1 MNNTA
6 ERVIFSEPQGDSP
19 GSIFAKEN
27 STMSSERKKL
37 SLGNRRPH
45 SKTPDHNSNVTLER
59 GSSIAEE
66 LENLIKRVEPDDA
79 GPVVRLKSTD
89 ATYNA
94 AGERV
99 ILIRRNPFPEKSEYE
114 PAVKY
119 AGHRSLKQW
128 VYAGVSEQ
136 YPEEH
141 RLFAER
147 DLLRVINEQA
157 RVEFKASR
165 NAWSRYKAAC
175 SRFDDEIQHEFS
187 AEDREY
193 KKAQW
198 MIDSA
203 AHEVDMLHE
212 AAGMDRLARITHAL
226 QERLIETAE
235 GIRSARVAQI
245 LALMDSLPIEQSD
258 WIPENLRSE
267 LAVAV
272 TNMTETAPL
281 MLQKLNELRID
292 WQKAEETETLFT
304 WKRILWT
311 ADQLN

>member
-1 MNNTA
+1 
-6 ERVIFSEPQGDSP
+6 
-19 GSIFAKEN
+19 
-27 STMSSERKKL
+27 MSSERKKL
-37 SLGNRRPH
+37 SLGNRRPRNKP
-45 SKTPDHNSNVTLER
+45 SDHNSNVTLER
-59 GSSIAEE
+59 GPSIADD
-66 LENLIKRVEPDDA
+66 LETLLANVQENET
-79 GPVVRLKSTD
+79 GPTVRLKSTD

-94 AGERV
+94 AGDRV

-114 PAVKY
+114 PAVTY

-128 VYAGVSEQ
+128 VYAGLSDQ

-157 RVEFKASR
+157 RVEYKASR

-175 SRFDDEIQHEFS
+175 TRFDEEVQHEFGPD
-187 AEDREY
+187 DREY

-198 MIDSA
+198 MIENT

-226 QERLIETAE
+226 QEKLIITDE
-235 GIRSARVAQI
+235 GMRSARAAQI

-258 WIPENLRSE
+258 WIPEHLQAE
-267 LAVAV
+267 LAVAI
-272 TNMTETAPL
+272 TNMTGTSSL
-281 MLQKLNELRID
+281 MLEKLHELNID
-292 WQKAEETETLFT
+292 WQRAEETETLFT
-304 WKRILWT
+304 WKRMLWVT
-311 ADQLN
+311 DQLL